1 MAEGAIKNT
10 GDFLGISKFGQGI
23 GAATRVLTGEVG
35 ADIARQNQNSE
46 RVGKLL
52 YAAKR
57 ERDPEKRT
65 RLLKLAQGLGT
76 GTSALDI
83 DQNLNLSN
91 REILGS
97 GANIALNIA
106 TPGAFR
112 GGKLAVVGKNAALGG
127 AFGTASGLEKG
138 RSAQGVVGSAIG
150 GALVGSALGSAALVM
165 KGTKDF
171 VTRTTPSW
179 LMDKAV
185 RPSLNELRKN
195 VKFGTKTLGQEL
207 LEEGVKGGPQKLLEI
222 ADNELVTLEGELQS
236 ILTSRSLTGTKIN
249 RNSLFPYVRD
259 AIKAKQGTPGLAG
272 EAKKIEGVWKSL
284 PDNLS
289 LVEANEMKRRIYNE
303 LRDPAYRLDA
313 KLTARSQ
320 ALKGIARGLKEQ
332 IEKSVGGNVVKD
344 INRKLSIYGRME
356 SAIVDQLARDL
367 RNNSVGLTDAILIAG
382 GEVGPKGFLAA
393 IIKNTLGSTGF
404 QTRTADILKRG
415 QKIGTGR
422 IGEAAKGAARRAT
435 LNLP

>member
-1 MAEGAIKNT
+1 MAEGAIKNL
-10 GDFLGISKFGQGI
+10 GDFMGISKLGQGI
-23 GAATRVLTGEVG
+23 GAATRVLTGEV
-35 ADIARQNQNSE
+35 ARDIQRQNQNSE
-46 RVGKLL
+46 RIGKLL
-52 YAAKR
+52 YAAKQ

-76 GTSALDI
+76 GTNALDI
-83 DQNLNLSN
+83 DSNLNLSN
-91 REILGS
+91 REVLGS
-97 GANIALNIA
+97 AANVVLNVA
-106 TPGAFR
+106 TPGAFK
-112 GGKLAVVGKNAALGG
+112 GGKLARIGKNAALGAGFG
-127 AFGTASGLEKG
+127 AASGLEKG
-138 RSAQGVVGSAIG
+138 RSPMGIVGSTIG

-171 VTRTTPSW
+171 VTRTTPNW

-222 ADNELVTLEGELQS
+222 ADNELQTLEGELQS
-236 ILTSRSLTGTKIN
+236 LLTSRSLTGAKIS
-249 RNSLFPYVRD
+249 RNSLFPYVKD
-259 AIKAKQGTPGLAG
+259 AIKAKQGTPGLSG
-272 EAKKIEGVWKSL
+272 EARKIEGVWKSL
-284 PDNLS
+284 PENLT

-332 IEKSVGGNVVKD
+332 IEKTVGGNVVQD

-404 QTRTADILKRG
+404 QTRAADVLKKG
-415 QKIGTGR
+415 QTIGTGKTGQT
-422 IGEAAKGAARRAT
+422 IKGAAQRAT